1 MKKHRYR
8 ITIEYFAD
16 KEGEPVSV
24 PPLKFEVGNH
34 DEILSII
41 EKIKS
46 RNDFNADDA
55 TAFGVGLKLFTEV
68 MLDNR
73 KNDLFSD
80 FYPQMRDFMKVLKKD
95 IP

>member
-8 ITIEYFAD
+8 ITVEYIAD
-16 KEGEPVSV
+16 RDNQPVSA
-24 PPLKFEVGNH
+24 PPLQFEVGNH

-41 EKIKS
+41 EKIK
-46 RNDFNADDA
+46 RRDDFNDEDA

-73 KNDLFSD
+73 KMALFSD
-80 FYPQMRDFMKVLKKD
+80 FYPQMLDFMKNLKKG